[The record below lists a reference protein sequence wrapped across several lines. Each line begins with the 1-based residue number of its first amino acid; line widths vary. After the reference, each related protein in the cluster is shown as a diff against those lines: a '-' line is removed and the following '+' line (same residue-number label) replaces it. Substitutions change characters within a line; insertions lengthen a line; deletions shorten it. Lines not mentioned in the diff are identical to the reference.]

1 MNPESH
7 SPYAYGNLT
16 EKDLLANNGAIVAW
30 AIDHATFH
38 ELPKEAIT
46 AKVLL
51 QEATN
56 DTVKGHRLIHL
67 LAMPV
72 IGPPA
77 SMVKHPPLKHIPQ
90 EVFTHE
96 LLSTRTDSG
105 ETVYHLLAQS
115 YVLECIPKELINKDS
130 LLLETP
136 DKRTVLHSVAVNI
149 PELIPKEITLKEMLI
164 RDKNNFTPL
173 HGYACSSKW
182 SDIPKEFLTK
192 DSVEIEDR
200 EGKTPTDYILD
211 EFGFDVAYR
220 EKGTDHKRISKVKHV
235 LSLVSQDFLNKRTKL
250 ENHTITKLIEQELNK
265 RKILKEINKTEQSLE
280 I

>member
-1 MNPESH
+1 
-7 SPYAYGNLT
+7 
-16 EKDLLANNGAIVAW
+16 
-30 AIDHATFH
+30 
-38 ELPKEAIT
+38 
-46 AKVLL
+46 
-51 QEATN
+51 
-56 DTVKGHRLIHL
+56 
-67 LAMPV
+67 
-72 IGPPA
+72 
-77 SMVKHPPLKHIPQ
+77 MVKHPPLKHIPQ